1 MPCQSKNDLLQ
12 QLDIKNNIRIK
23 DFGGLRNKLTGM
35 VLFPLGLNDVE
46 YTRNKSFILKFEQG
60 FGSLLPTKKD
70 SSCCMFIVQLILLPY
85 DINDL
90 K

>member
-35 VLFPLGLNDVE
+35 VLFPLGLNDVK

-60 FGSLLPTKKD
+60 FGSLLPTKKGQQLLHVY
-70 SSCCMFIVQLILLPY
+70 SIVNFVAL
-85 DINDL
+85 
-90 K
+90 